1 MPSGV
6 KYSKTQ
12 LTKSALHY
20 AVSYLDGLIEAYTAP
35 DGTPSDSE
43 TVAEFKSL
51 RNQMIAYRNE
61 RFGPS
66 PDPLAGA
73 KLVDAR
79 TMLKP

>member
-6 KYSKTQ
+6 RYTKTQ

-20 AVSYLDGLIEAYTAP
+20 AVSYLDGLIDAYTTKGGEVT
-35 DGTPSDSE
+35 DTE

-51 RNQMIAYRNE
+51 RNQMQAYRKK

-66 PDPLAGA
+66 PDPLEGA
-73 KLVDAR
+73 VLVDVI
-79 TMLKP
+79 TELKR